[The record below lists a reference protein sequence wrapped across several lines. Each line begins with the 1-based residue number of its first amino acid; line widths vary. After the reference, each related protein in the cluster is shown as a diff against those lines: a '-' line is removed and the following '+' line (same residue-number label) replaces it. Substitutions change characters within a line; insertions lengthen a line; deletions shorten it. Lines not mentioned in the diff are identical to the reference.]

1 MNTPEEE
8 ALVGPIVDTV
18 TALLEGVLQEDA
30 GAVARKLSAE
40 SLKRVGLS
48 LFGLD
53 AVSIPMG
60 LAAKPHQMGLSAVE
74 VADGVAVVEVRG
86 RDADERDV
94 SVCSVILGNQGMEW
108 KVDDIWPV
116 PADTDFSVD
125 AVLEPTVLFYNGQLQ
140 LEVANPD
147 NLDAVEAVL
156 VAGLQSSGL
165 GLHTI
170 EQGVR
175 LWRAFSGGSEPPEDA
190 TGWAAGAHL
199 AALALDDASPD
210 PDAVAAH
217 YGVPLDLLVACFME
231 IASKLGFEMGEETS
245 PPAVERPSGLVD
257 LSGRPIS
264 PSGGPGPG
272 RPSGIILPG
281 G

>member
-40 SLKRVGLS
+40 SVKRVGLS

-74 VADGVAVVEVRG
+74 VAEGVAVVEVRG
-86 RDADERDV
+86 RDADDHDV

-116 PADTDFSVD
+116 PADTDFSID

-140 LEVANPD
+140 LEVANPE
-147 NLDAVEAVL
+147 NLDAVEVAL
-156 VAGLQSSGL
+156 VAGLQANRL
-165 GLHTI
+165 GLHVI

-175 LWRAFSGGSEPPEDA
+175 LWRTFSGGLEPPEDA
-190 TGWAAGAHL
+190 RGWAAGVHL
-199 AALALDDASPD
+199 AVLALDEASPD
-210 PDAVAAH
+210 PDTVAAH
-217 YGVPLDLLVACFME
+217 YGVPVEILVSCFME
-231 IASKLGFEMGEETS
+231 IAARLGFEMEEQQRQ
-245 PPAVERPSGLVD
+245 PVVERPSGLLDV
-257 LSGRPIS
+257 SGRPIS
-264 PSGGPGPG
+264 PSSGSGPG

>member
-40 SLKRVGLS
+40 SVKRVGLS

-74 VADGVAVVEVRG
+74 VAEGVAVVEVRG
-86 RDADERDV
+86 RDADDRDV

-140 LEVANPD
+140 LEVVSPE
-147 NLDAVEAVL
+147 NLDAVEVAL
-156 VAGLQSSGL
+156 VAGLQSSAL
-165 GLHTI
+165 GLHVI

-175 LWRAFSGGSEPPEDA
+175 LWRAFSGGHEPPEDA
-190 TGWAAGAHL
+190 RGWAAGVHL
-199 AALALDDASPD
+199 AVLALDDASPD
-210 PDAVAAH
+210 PDEVASH
-217 YGVPLDLLVACFME
+217 YGVPVEVLVACFME
-231 IASKLGFEMGEETS
+231 IAARLGFEMEEQQQ
-245 PPAVERPSGLVD
+245 PPAVERPSGLLDVT
-257 LSGRPIS
+257 GRPIS
-264 PSGGPGPG
+264 PSGGSGSG
-272 RPSGIILPG
+272 RPGGIILPG